1 MYRIYFLREGTHTD
15 SGNESE
21 TYTTK
26 DLEEIRDSYDPST
39 FKAPIVLGHNED
51 IKALYTDD
59 SSPAYGWVEKLGV
72 DNKGLYADVSL
83 VKEFENI
90 LEREVPPY
98 KYVSAAIYEPEN
110 SFNPVKGKK
119 YIRHIAFLGGTPPA
133 IKGLPEVVKMYS
145 ESNLVNTMTVFNIN
159 NNIKKIEKN
168 MKKYMVEDFDS
179 YEEVVTLPNPET
191 ATPDE
196 IKGFLDSNAFDFLVY
211 ILTEGEY
218 GYPGE
223 ISEFSPEPSEENN
236 YLFDSSNNSFSG
248 IFYDDTSG
256 EVDGFKFEIKKS
268 GEGWTSSYIPVNQTE
283 ESVEEEE
290 PTMDNFAEEEEE
302 EEVPL
307 EKGTIST
314 EDESALAQGE
324 IPEDE
329 ETVEEEELP
338 VSTDSEIELL
348 RSETKNLRNEILKL
362 KNELNEMK
370 MEEYRAYAEKFNPIL
385 ENSSISNNQLASL
398 LFELDNVFSKRKLTK
413 AYSEVI
419 KEKPVD
425 VLKKLLDN
433 SLEKLT
439 ASKIVT
445 YGEFMPEEAEENSY
459 EEEDNMPIGAVYSDE
474 GLNTHRQVLE
484 YCQKNNL
491 DPKNISQY
499 LEAYKAV
506 CR

>member
-1 MYRIYFLREGTHTD
+1 MYRIYFLKTGTHTD

-21 TYTTK
+21 TYTKK
-26 DLEEIRDSYDPST
+26 DLEEIRDSYDPKI
-39 FKAPIVLGHNED
+39 FKAPIVIGHNED
-51 IKALYTDD
+51 IKALYENDKA
-59 SSPAYGWVEKLGV
+59 PAYGWVETLGV

-83 VKEFENI
+83 VKEFEDI

-98 KYVSAAIYEPEN
+98 KYVSAAIYERDN
-110 SFNPVKGKK
+110 SFNPTKGDKK

-133 IKGLPEVVKMYS
+133 IKGLPDVVRKYS
-145 ESNLVNTMTVFNIN
+145 ESNVVNTMTLFNIN
-159 NNIKKIEKN
+159 NNKNNNVEKN

-179 YEEVVTLPNPET
+179 YQEVVTLPNPET
-191 ATPDE
+191 ATPEE
-196 IKGFLDSNAFDFLVY
+196 IKDFLNSNSFDFLVY

-223 ISEFSPEPSEENN
+223 ITEFSPDPSEENN
-236 YLFDSSNNSFSG
+236 YLFDSNTNSFSG

-268 GEGWTSSYIPVNQTE
+268 GEGWTSSYIPVNQVEETE
-283 ESVEEEE
+283 E
-290 PTMDNFAEEEEE
+290 MDNFTEEEIK
-302 EEVPL
+302 EEVPI
-307 EKGTIST
+307 EEGVIST
-314 EDESALAQGE
+314 EDESALALGE
-324 IPEDE
+324 IPED
-329 ETVEEEELP
+329 VDKEEELP
-338 VSTDSEIELL
+338 ESSDSEIELL
-348 RSETKNLRNEILKL
+348 RSETRNLRNEILKL

-370 MEEYRAYAEKFNPIL
+370 MEEYRAYAEKFTPIL
-385 ENSSISNNQLASL
+385 ENSSINQNQLASL
-398 LFELDNVFSKRKLTK
+398 LYELDNTFSRRKLTK

-439 ASKIVT
+439 TTKVVT
-445 YGEFMPEEAEENSY
+445 YGEFMPEEDESTY
-459 EEEDNMPIGAVYSDE
+459 MEEETTPIGTVYSDE
-474 GLNTHRQVLE
+474 GLNTHKQVLE
-484 YCQKNNL
+484 YCQKNNM

-499 LEAYKAV
+499 LEAYKAI